1 MKSGCRLLRAPED
14 YGLVGTVFD
23 IFHHRLQ
30 ETSRYYPSSKVRDH
44 IERYTP
50 HFFTDVLDGKE
61 DFQLIG
67 HITSSRLD
75 GFLLGSDDSLRHL
88 AYINWI
94 MAGISG
100 RGIGSELIEHFVEK
114 CKKNGFNS
122 IGLCV
127 SAKNLGAIK
136 LYEDFG
142 FKVVSAYDK
151 KRMFDMKLL
160 I

>member
-1 MKSGCRLLRAPED
+1 MVSKCRLLSAPED
-14 YGLVGTVFD
+14 YKLVGTLFD
-23 IFHHRLQ
+23 IFHHRLR
-30 ETSRYYPSSKVRDH
+30 ETSRYYSSSKVRDH

-50 HFFTDVLDGKE
+50 HFFTDVLEGKE

-67 HITSSRLD
+67 HMNPNGLD
-75 GFLLGSDDSLRHL
+75 GFLLGSDDPLRHL

-94 MAGISG
+94 MAGVSG
-100 RGIGSELIEHFVEK
+100 MGIGSELIEDFVEK

-142 FKVVSAYDK
+142 FKIVSAYDR
-151 KRMFDMKLL
+151 KRMFDMKLS